1 VTNRRSGISRRYLL
15 TIGAIAMTMGC
26 AVGTSGGPA
35 EFGGGRLRARPDA
48 STEATAVQPGEQPL
62 GLGNRRDGL
71 LILPRVLPARA
82 ALVLLLHG
90 ATGSG
95 RGITSHLDAT
105 ALADRLGAVIIAPDS
120 RARTWDAIGGAFG
133 PDVAFIDAALQRTF
147 ARVRIDRDRIAIG
160 GFSDGASYALS
171 LGLVN
176 GDLFTHVIAFS
187 PGFVVDGDAHG
198 RPVIFVSHG
207 TQDEIL
213 PIDRTSRR
221 LVPSL
226 QRAGYRVDYRE
237 FDGPHTVPEAT
248 VQAAFE
254 WMRGAS
260 H

>member
-1 VTNRRSGISRRYLL
+1 MPSARRLTWRRLFTVGVL
-15 TIGAIAMTMGC
+15 AMTTSCTVGTIGAP
-26 AVGTSGGPA
+26 VES
-35 EFGGGRLRARPDA
+35 GGGRLRARPA
-48 STEATAVQPGEQPL
+48 ESTQAAPLQPGEQPL
-62 GLGNRRDGL
+62 GLGDRRDGL
-71 LILPRVLPARA
+71 LIVPRVLPPEA

-90 ATGSG
+90 ATGSA
-95 RGITSHLDAT
+95 RGITSRLDAT

-147 ARVRIDRDRIAIG
+147 ARVRIDRHRIAIG

-171 LGLVN
+171 LGLIN
-176 GDLFTHVIAFS
+176 GDVFTHVIAFS
-187 PGFVVDGDAHG
+187 PGFLVDGEAHG
-198 RPVIFVSHG
+198 RPAIFVSHG

-248 VQAAFE
+248 AQAAFE
-254 WMRGAS
+254 WMRSAPR
-260 H
+260 